1 MIAIFGCLGFISVR
15 RVKKYLSTL
24 EIVGDRRI
32 ISGMT
37 VRRWGRFVLLGIE
50 RVVGSEQLHVVLH
63 FLSYTSFLNIRDEL
77 FSPIQIYTQKKKYTH
92 ARKTKRESTLF
103 RKCKQ
108 VCDFYH
114 FCPQKKKNVCDGDS
128 TTRDSNFLGF
138 TPANAPIPL
147 ALAYLDFFFF

>member
-1 MIAIFGCLGFISVR
+1 MR

-77 FSPIQIYTQKKKYTH
+77 FSPIQIYTQKKKIH
-92 ARKTKRESTLF
+92 
-103 RKCKQ
+103 
-108 VCDFYH
+108 
-114 FCPQKKKNVCDGDS
+114 
-128 TTRDSNFLGF
+128 TR
-138 TPANAPIPL
+138 T
-147 ALAYLDFFFF
+147 

>member
-63 FLSYTSFLNIRDEL
+63 FLSYTSFLKYKGRIVFSNPNIH
-77 FSPIQIYTQKKKYTH
+77 P
-92 ARKTKRESTLF
+92 
-103 RKCKQ
+103 
-108 VCDFYH
+108 
-114 FCPQKKKNVCDGDS
+114 KKKNTHTHVKPKGNQHFS
-128 TTRDSNFLGF
+128 
-138 TPANAPIPL
+138 ANVSKCVISITSVPKKKKMCVMVIVQHGIQT
-147 ALAYLDFFFF
+147 F

>member
-77 FSPIQIYTQKKKYTH
+77 FSPIQIYTQKKKKIH
-92 ARKTKRESTLF
+92 
-103 RKCKQ
+103 
-108 VCDFYH
+108 
-114 FCPQKKKNVCDGDS
+114 
-128 TTRDSNFLGF
+128 TR
-138 TPANAPIPL
+138 T
-147 ALAYLDFFFF
+147 

>member
-77 FSPIQIYTQKKKYTH
+77 FSPIQIYTQKKKNTH
-92 ARKTKRESTLF
+92 THVKPKGNQHFSANVS
-103 RKCKQ
+103 KC
-108 VCDFYH
+108 VISITSV
-114 FCPQKKKNVCDGDS
+114 PKKKKCV
-128 TTRDSNFLGF
+128 
-138 TPANAPIPL
+138 
-147 ALAYLDFFFF
+147 